1 MSFYNLLLPR
11 SSRFCYVEISYR
23 KSIRHRFAKSR
34 KIRAKRFV
42 PYREASTIVVL
53 ADMQGAQQVGEALR
67 VIGSEG
73 KKIVLYHFTFALQK
87 AGLSFPGID
96 TVEVSLEDLCQG
108 NTRPRSEICRRFE
121 SLKPDVLVDLTLSD
135 YLPVA
140 YLVAS
145 SNAPM
150 RLGLKKILL
159 LRQTLWYNWN
169 RNRLLLR
176 ACSEIYCFIG
186 RILQ

>member
-11 SSRFCYVEISYR
+11 SSKFVMWKYLTE

-53 ADMQGAQQVGEALR
+53 ADMQGVQQVGEALR

-87 AGLSFPGID
+87 TGLPFPGID
-96 TVEVSLEDLCQG
+96 TVEVSLGRSLSGEYPPSFRNLSPDL
-108 NTRPRSEICRRFE
+108 
-121 SLKPDVLVDLTLSD
+121 
-135 YLPVA
+135 
-140 YLVAS
+140 
-145 SNAPM
+145 
-150 RLGLKKILL
+150 
-159 LRQTLWYNWN
+159 N
-169 RNRLLLR
+169 R
-176 ACSEIYCFIG
+176 
-186 RILQ
+186 